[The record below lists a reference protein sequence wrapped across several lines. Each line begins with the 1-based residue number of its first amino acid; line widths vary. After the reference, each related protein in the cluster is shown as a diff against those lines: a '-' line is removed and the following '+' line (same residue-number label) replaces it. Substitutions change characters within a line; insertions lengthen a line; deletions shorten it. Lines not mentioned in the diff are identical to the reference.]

1 MRVQGNG
8 SPDLI
13 SIESYRPRLGYVE
26 VRLREN
32 INDISTEE
40 TNLFEYD
47 EYTFL
52 LPARA
57 GLREEVE
64 ANLADWLAT
73 GRVLEVNQSASILAE
88 YRDFDRALQNVIEE

>member
-13 SIESYRPRLGYVE
+13 SIESYHPRLGYVE

-40 TNLFEYD
+40 TNRFEYD

-52 LPARA
+52 LKEKE
-57 GLREEVE
+57 GLREEI
-64 ANLADWLAT
+64 ASNMDAWLAT